1 MSEEKKPIEEKPE
14 EKPVE
19 EPKVKTP
26 VVEAI
31 SSEKPVEETKTEAP
45 VVEAISDVKPIEESK
60 AEAPIAEAI
69 PGEKPAE
76 ETKTGATVEAKEEKP
91 PEEPRIEGAVNK
103 GDFIL
108 MEMTG
113 RAEETGEVFD
123 TTNEEVAK
131 EKGTHREGNVY
142 GPRLVV
148 VGEGWVL
155 RGLDARLR
163 GVKPNEQTSIE
174 IPAAEAFGERDPVNV
189 QLIPY
194 RILRSKGVNPVPGAE
209 LEIDGRQAV
218 IRSVGAGRVQV
229 DYNHALAGRK
239 IIYDVKVTEIISE
252 EKAKVTALIGRRFV
266 GVNAEKFGQK
276 MGKKKM
282 TIIIPDEIFFGENIQ
297 IAKRGLAMDVLK
309 FFPELEDV
317 EFQEIVKRS

>member
-19 EPKVKTP
+19 EPKVEAPAAEIKAEEAPPETP
-26 VVEAI
+26 VEA
-31 SSEKPVEETKTEAP
+31 K
-45 VVEAISDVKPIEESK
+45 
-60 AEAPIAEAI
+60 
-69 PGEKPAE
+69 EKPAE
-76 ETKTGATVEAKEEKP
+76 EAKAEAPVEAKEEKP
-91 PEEPRIEGAVNK
+91 VEEPRIEGAVNK

-113 RAEETGEVFD
+113 KAEETGEVFD

-131 EKGTHREGNVY
+131 EKGIHREGNVY

-155 RGLDARLR
+155 RGLDARLH
-163 GVKPNEQTSIE
+163 GVKPNEQTAIE
-174 IPAAEAFGERDPVNV
+174 IPAAEAFGERDPSNV

-252 EKAKVTALIGRRFV
+252 EKAKVKALIGRRFV
-266 GVNAEKFGQK
+266 GVDAEKFGQK

-282 TIIIPDEIFFGENIQ
+282 TITIPDDIFFGENIQ

>member
-1 MSEEKKPIEEKPE
+1 MTLRVFNMSEDNKPIDKPE

-19 EPKVKTP
+19 EPKVEVP
-26 VVEAI
+26 AAEAPATDAPLA
-31 SSEKPVEETKTEAP
+31 EAQPAEAP
-45 VVEAISDVKPIEESK
+45 VAEVKVE
-60 AEAPIAEAI
+60 EASAAAPV
-69 PGEKPAE
+69 
-76 ETKTGATVEAKEEKP
+76 ETKEEKP
-91 PEEPRIEGAVNK
+91 VEEPRIEGAVNK

-108 MEMTG
+108 MELTG

-123 TTNEEVAK
+123 TTNEEIAK

-142 GPRLVV
+142 GPRLVI

-174 IPAAEAFGERDPVNV
+174 IPAAEAFGARDPANV

-218 IRSVGAGRVQV
+218 IRAVGAGRVQV

-239 IIYDVKVTEIISE
+239 IIYDIKVTEIINE
-252 EKAKVTALIGRRFV
+252 EKAKVKALIGRRFV
-266 GVNAEKFGQK
+266 GVDAEKFGEK

-282 TIIIPDEIFFGENIQ
+282 NITIPEEIFFGENIQ

-309 FFPELEDV
+309 FFPELDEV